1 MFKKHCSL
9 FILLISICSIA
20 QSTVENYKYVLI
32 PAKFSFLKE
41 KNEYRLHSTLKIFFD
56 NKGFE
61 TYMDDEQLPEELANN
76 KCKAIFVDLAS
87 KSTMFST
94 KLKLVL
100 KDCNNNIILTSE
112 EGSSREKEYKVAYN
126 QAMLIALKSIQNAS
140 FKIAPKY
147 KTEQKEVVS
156 VSQNEPTAIV
166 NTEVFNILPIDNGF
180 NLINKSTN
188 AIITLLKTT
197 VANNYIARLEEKNG
211 IVFKKGEQWYF
222 EYYQNGKLVSE
233 ILDVKL

>member
-1 MFKKHCSL
+1 MFKKCFSL
-9 FILLISICSIA
+9 FILLISIGSIA
-20 QSTVENYKYVLI
+20 QNTVENYKYVLM

-61 TYMDDEQLPEELANN
+61 TYMDDEELPEELANN
-76 KCKAIFVDLAS
+76 KCKAIFVDLES
-87 KSTMFST
+87 KNTMFST
-94 KLKLVL
+94 KLKVVV
-100 KDCNNNIILTSE
+100 KDCNSNVLLISE
-112 EGSSREKEYKVAYN
+112 EGSSHEKEYKVAYN

-156 VSQNEPTAIV
+156 VSQNKPTSIV
-166 NTEVFNILPIDNGF
+166 NTDVFNVLPIDNGF

-211 IVFKKGEQWYF
+211 IVFKKEEKWYF